1 MKGLKNELSPRQMT
15 PGLHQVWVRDL
26 RSLDARQRDAF
37 LASLAMHYGQGAADK
52 IRRDVERGV
61 AA

>member
-1 MKGLKNELSPRQMT
+1 MTELTPRQMT
-15 PGLHQVWVRDL
+15 PGLHHVWVRDL
-26 RSLDARQRDAF
+26 RPLDARQREAF
-37 LASLAMHYGQGAADK
+37 FQALENHYGAKAAGK